1 MEMTK
6 TNLTTKSFAPSFC
19 SQKIQPKSP
28 NQPNHST
35 TQTKPSKPSNQILFC
50 FCVVLNQIIGGGPTL
65 HPPILHEDNSTQKLD
80 TERLY
85 TRAALH
91 QITLHEKQ

>member
-1 MEMTK
+1 MIWVPPLGFDPYKGGKLLSLKKFTQSINSK
-6 TNLTTKSFAPSFC
+6 K
-19 SQKIQPKSP
+19 KIFQG
-28 NQPNHST
+28 N
-35 TQTKPSKPSNQILFC
+35 
-50 FCVVLNQIIGGGPTL
+50 PTL
-65 HPPILHEDNSTQKLD
+65 HRPTLHEDNSTQKLD